1 METRQVNAPVFWLI
15 AGPNGSG
22 KSSLYGSKSA
32 AIYGETNIADA
43 ARSFWIINPDLLTYR
58 IRSVERKTL
67 RAANLEAVRSV
78 EAWLEASINAH
89 QSIGVETVLSTIKYR
104 RLVRAAKRRGF
115 EIRLIYVILQNP
127 EINIRR
133 VQMRVRSGGHNVP
146 KEKIRERWNRSLKQ
160 LPWFLN
166 ECDWALLFD
175 NSKKLRVVGRK
186 RRGTIFLDPTA
197 PEALRRAVEK
207 VRKLRRS

>member
-1 METRQVNAPVFWLI
+1 MAQKDRSRIKRIKPTRA
-15 AGPNGSG
+15 
-22 KSSLYGSKSA
+22 A

>member
-1 METRQVNAPVFWLI
+1 MVTRRVNAPAFWLI

-22 KSSLYGSKSA
+22 KSSLYGSNSA
-32 AIYGETNIADA
+32 ATYGETNIADA

-58 IRSVERKTL
+58 IRSVEGKAL
-67 RAANLEAVRSV
+67 RAANLEAVRRV

-89 QSIGVETVLSTIKYR
+89 QSIGVETVLSTAKYR
-104 RLVRAAKRRGF
+104 RLVRAAKKRKF
-115 EIRLIYVILQNP
+115 EIRVIYVILKSP
-127 EINIRR
+127 ELNIRR
-133 VQMRVRSGGHNVP
+133 VQMRIRKGGHGVP
-146 KEKIRERWNRSLKQ
+146 PEKIRERWDRSLKQ

-175 NSKKLRVVGRK
+175 NSKQLRVVGRK
-186 RRGTIFLDPTA
+186 RRGTIVLDPTA

-207 VRKLRRS
+207 VRTLERS